1 MRDPSPCTATF
12 CITVHKFVASENL
25 SSLSDVL
32 QPNQCTKKSAKLCCV
47 LNILGGAGETSREE
61 MQYGEG
67 LLKMRN
73 KYATSRPRRSKS
85 AMPSGR
91 TPSWY
96 IVCASLVQ
104 GVVYIDM
111 TSTSQLDLWFE

>member
-1 MRDPSPCTATF
+1 MRDPSPCTATSASRY
-12 CITVHKFVASENL
+12 TKFVASENL

-61 MQYGEG
+61 MRYGED

-73 KYATSRPRRSKS
+73 KYATPRSRRSKS
-85 AMPSGR
+85 AMPSGG

-96 IVCASLVQ
+96 IVCASLVR
-104 GVVYIDM
+104 GIV
-111 TSTSQLDLWFE
+111 